1 MKNVKNRILIL
12 MIPLLAACAV
22 PVPPP
27 VPSVPPGDLPRLVE
41 DVWIAADGR
50 ALPLTQWLPESEP
63 AGVILALHGFSE
75 HRGIFFT
82 LAPHL
87 AEAGYAVYAYDQ
99 RGFGATATR
108 GFWPGADQLTAD
120 ARQAWRLLQERY
132 PQTPVH
138 LLGHSM
144 GAAIAVLATTGAH
157 RIEPASTVL
166 VSPAVHGWDTLPW
179 IQRVALR
186 VGHFV
191 VPGAWARQRW
201 ARAFADITVTDD
213 PVIRRMQARDPAILR
228 KVRIDM
234 IHGVVELMEAAA
246 ERVSQVPTPVL
257 IQYGERDDI
266 IPTPAACA
274 LFERLRARPA
284 SGRWLALYPEGYHF
298 LTRDLQRDRTIHDI
312 RTWLAAPGAA
322 PHSGAG
328 VSPEAASRRLC
339 GTAVDGPRAQP
350 RRVGA
355 SRFPGRE
362 TWRKRHAPGLRA
374 DNIRVL
380 A

>member
-1 MKNVKNRILIL
+1 

-27 VPSVPPGDLPRLVE
+27 APSVPPGDFPRLVE
-41 DVWIAADGR
+41 NTWIAADGR
-50 ALPLTQWLPESEP
+50 ALPLTRWLPEGGP

-75 HRGIFFT
+75 HRGIFFA

-120 ARQAWRLLQERY
+120 ARSAWRLLQERY
-132 PQTPVH
+132 PQTPLH

-144 GAAIAVLATTGAH
+144 GAAIAVLATTGAD

-166 VSPAVHGWDTLPW
+166 VSPAVHGWNTLPW

-186 VGHFV
+186 AGHFV
-191 VPGAWARQRW
+191 VPGVRVRQSS
-201 ARAFADITVTDD
+201 ARAFVGITVTDD
-213 PVIRRMQARDPAILR
+213 PIIRRMHARDPAILH

-234 IHGVVELMEAAA
+234 VNGVVELMDAAA
-246 ERVSQVPTPVL
+246 KRVSQVPTPVL

-284 SGRWLALYPEGYHF
+284 SGRRLALYPEGYHY
-298 LTRDLQRDRTIHDI
+298 LTRDLQRDRTIRDI
-312 RTWLAAPGAA
+312 LAWLAAPGTA

-339 GTAVDGPRAQP
+339 GIAADERRAHPRSWLP
-350 RRVGA
+350 
-355 SRFPGRE
+355 
-362 TWRKRHAPGLRA
+362 
-374 DNIRVL
+374 
-380 A
+380 